1 MHIIQVILSSFFL
14 HNLLFYPE
22 GARVIC
28 WSSAGE
34 ANCGNMPKS
43 GCLVSNCLINYT
55 NDKAIPVAKFVA
67 SRSTKEID

>member
-1 MHIIQVILSSFFL
+1 MTDLLKKSFSIGRPAPNAHYTIFFFFFCFCI
-14 HNLLFYPE
+14 NLLFSPE

-43 GCLVSNCLINYT
+43 GMFFIGAL
-55 NDKAIPVAKFVA
+55 
-67 SRSTKEID
+67 

>member
-1 MHIIQVILSSFFL
+1 MLIILSSSFFCFCI
-14 HNLLFYPE
+14 NLLFSPE

-43 GCLVSNCLINYT
+43 GMVLSEHCNNVL
-55 NDKAIPVAKFVA
+55 
-67 SRSTKEID
+67 

>member
-1 MHIIQVILSSFFL
+1 MLIILSSSFFCFCI
-14 HNLLFYPE
+14 NLLFSPE

-43 GCLVSNCLINYT
+43 GMFFIGAL
-55 NDKAIPVAKFVA
+55 
-67 SRSTKEID
+67 